1 MFITVPRKPGRKKK
15 PPVEPKQIQG
25 VKYLRSFRELL
36 APLEAHRDC
45 PNRDLHYDDYVAYE
59 LLYFFTPVLTSMRG
73 LQQASNFPTV
83 QRKLDLP
90 RFSLGAFSEAGRVF
104 DPKELWPILT
114 QLSQEVAALQ
124 VNPRFPYLDRRPT
137 IVDGSLLHA
146 LPRMLWALWVDDE
159 HRAAKVHLEYDLL
172 AEAPAFATLT
182 DGQGNERTVLRDRLA
197 AGRLYLLDAGYAD
210 YALLAAILDAASSFL
225 VRVRTCSVYQ
235 VLEERP
241 VTEAAARAGVVEDL
255 VVRLGSEDNAELH
268 PHRLRLLKLSVP
280 DTDALL
286 GRRHTGRYA
295 RSRRQAAPG
304 THYTLWLVTDLLDL
318 DAQLVAELYRYR
330 WEVELFFR
338 WFKKAL
344 QVEHL
349 LSQNRNGLTI
359 MVYCAL
365 IAMLLVRLWTGRKPT
380 KRTYEMVCFYFLGW
394 VSEDELAGHI
404 ASLPLAQR

>member
-1 MFITVPRKPGRKKK
+1 MTISYNRMTIHDLYFWRALCHVGDMVIPAPHKPGPKKK
-15 PPVEPKQIQG
+15 PPIVPKQVQG
-25 VKYLRSFRELL
+25 VKYLRNFRELL
-36 APLEAHRDC
+36 GPLEAHRNC

-73 LQQASNFPTV
+73 LQQASNFQTV
-83 QRKLDLP
+83 QRKLGLP

-104 DPKELWPILT
+104 DPKALWPIL
-114 QLSQEVAALQ
+114 QHLSQEVAALQ

-172 AEAPAFATLT
+172 AEAPAFATVT
-182 DGQGNERTVLRDRLA
+182 DGQGNERTVLRGRLA
-197 AGRLYLLDAGYAD
+197 SGKLY
-210 YALLAAILDAASSFL
+210 
-225 VRVRTCSVYQ
+225 
-235 VLEERP
+235 
-241 VTEAAARAGVVEDL
+241 
-255 VVRLGSEDNAELH
+255 
-268 PHRLRLLKLSVP
+268 
-280 DTDALL
+280 
-286 GRRHTGRYA
+286 
-295 RSRRQAAPG
+295 
-304 THYTLWLVTDLLDL
+304 LLDL
-318 DAQLVAELYRYR
+318 DADLVAELYRYR

-338 WFKKAL
+338 WFKKVL

-349 LSQNRNGLTI
+349 LSHNRNGLTI

-394 VSEDELAGHI
+394 VSEDELAAHI
-404 ASLPLAQR
+404 ASLALAQS